1 MIRSMP
7 SAPPF
12 FAQKSI
18 ALIRLWQRNIHV
30 FVAAIACFVT
40 GCVSP
45 PPTPVAAP
53 VVNAVAAPVAAPPPA
68 SEPLAIAAPAPALS
82 PVPASAAPKEA
93 PLVDLPSYAKRGK
106 RLPADGGPAGRAVIT
121 YCASFDVEKDAASY
135 FKRLQ
140 KQKRLPTETEVAE
153 RNRQNDQTLTLQQFV
168 ERDWALRRDNNKSV
182 PQKCKVLGGSAEG
195 ATAHVVFEADLNG
208 RRQRGTATV
217 ALTNGKWRL
226 RDHGDWSP
234 VR

>member
-1 MIRSMP
+1 MLAAHLT
-7 SAPPF
+7 SAE
-12 FAQKSI
+12 KSTV
-18 ALIRLWQRNIHV
+18 RPRRWQRSACLWLAAV
-30 FVAAIACFVT
+30 TVAIA

-45 PPTPVAAP
+45 PPPTPVAP
-53 VVNAVAAPVAAPPPA
+53 VVVVELPPAVTPPAPPP
-68 SEPLAIAAPAPALS
+68 EPAPPPPAPAL
-82 PVPASAAPKEA
+82 VPPPLPAAVAAKEA
-93 PLVDLPSYAKRGK
+93 PPVDLPSYAKRGK
-106 RLPADGGPAGRAVIT
+106 RLPADGGAAGRAVIS
-121 YCASFDVEKDAASY
+121 YCASFEVDKDAATY

-140 KQKRLPTETEVAE
+140 KQSRLPTETEVAE
-153 RNRQNDQTLTLQQFV
+153 RNRQNDQALTVQQFV

-182 PQKCKVLGGSAEG
+182 PQKCKVLGGSTEG

>member
-1 MIRSMP
+1 MLAAHHSP
-7 SAPPF
+7 AE
-12 FAQKSI
+12 KSTVRLCIVRRRLVALAVTSVI
-18 ALIRLWQRNIHV
+18 A
-30 FVAAIACFVT
+30 

-45 PPTPVAAP
+45 PPAPVAPPVAATVPAP
-53 VVNAVAAPVAAPPPA
+53 VVATP
-68 SEPLAIAAPAPALS
+68 PAPAV
-82 PVPASAAPKEA
+82 PPPIVPAPLPPPLPAAAAAAAGPKET

-106 RLPADGGPAGRAVIT
+106 RLPADGGAAGLAVMS
-121 YCASFDVEKDAASY
+121 YCRSFEIDKDAATY

-140 KQKRLPTETEVAE
+140 KQKRLPTDAEVAE
-153 RNRQNDQTLTLQQFV
+153 RNRQTDQSLTVQQFV

-182 PQKCKVLGGSAEG
+182 PQKCKVLGGSVEP
-195 ATAHVVFEADLNG
+195 ATALIVFEADLNG

-217 ALTNGKWRL
+217 TLTNGKWRL

>member
-1 MIRSMP
+1 MLAAHHSP
-7 SAPPF
+7 AE
-12 FAQKSI
+12 KSTVRLCIVRRGLVALAVTSVI
-18 ALIRLWQRNIHV
+18 A
-30 FVAAIACFVT
+30 

-45 PPTPVAAP
+45 PPAPVAPPVAATVPAP
-53 VVNAVAAPVAAPPPA
+53 VVATP
-68 SEPLAIAAPAPALS
+68 PAPAV
-82 PVPASAAPKEA
+82 PPPIVPAPLPPPLPAAAAAAAGPKET

-106 RLPADGGPAGRAVIT
+106 RLPADGGAAGLAVMS
-121 YCASFDVEKDAASY
+121 YCRSFEIDKDAATY

-140 KQKRLPTETEVAE
+140 KQKRLPTDAEVAE
-153 RNRQNDQTLTLQQFV
+153 RNRQTDQSLTVQQFV

-182 PQKCKVLGGSAEG
+182 PQKCKVLGGSVEP
-195 ATAHVVFEADLNG
+195 ATALIVFEADLNG

-217 ALTNGKWRL
+217 TLTNGKWRL

>member
-1 MIRSMP
+1 MLAAHHSP
-7 SAPPF
+7 AE
-12 FAQKSI
+12 KSTVRLCIVRRRLVALAVTSVI
-18 ALIRLWQRNIHV
+18 A
-30 FVAAIACFVT
+30 

-45 PPTPVAAP
+45 PPAPVAPPVAATVPAP
-53 VVNAVAAPVAAPPPA
+53 VVATP
-68 SEPLAIAAPAPALS
+68 PAPAV
-82 PVPASAAPKEA
+82 PPPIVPAPLPPPLPAAAAAAAGPKET

-106 RLPADGGPAGRAVIT
+106 RLPADGGAAGLAVMS
-121 YCASFDVEKDAASY
+121 YCRSFEIDKDAATY

-140 KQKRLPTETEVAE
+140 KQKRLPTDAEVAE
-153 RNRQNDQTLTLQQFV
+153 RNRQTDQSLTVQQFV

-182 PQKCKVLGGSAEG
+182 PQKCKVLGGSVEPAS
-195 ATAHVVFEADLNG
+195 ALIVFEADLNG

-217 ALTNGKWRL
+217 TLTNGKWRL

>member
-1 MIRSMP
+1 ML
-7 SAPPF
+7 A
-12 FAQKSI
+12 
-18 ALIRLWQRNIHV
+18 
-30 FVAAIACFVT
+30 

-45 PPTPVAAP
+45 PTVTVTAP
-53 VVNAVAAPVAAPPPA
+53 VVAPAPPPVVVLPPPP
-68 SEPLAIAAPAPALS
+68 EPAPLVAPAPL
-82 PVPASAAPKEA
+82 PPPLPAAAAPKEA

-106 RLPADGGPAGRAVIT
+106 RLPADGGAAGRAVIA
-121 YCASFDVEKDAASY
+121 YCRSFEVDKDAVTY

-140 KQKRLPTETEVAE
+140 REKRLPSETELAE
-153 RNRQNDQTLTLQQFV
+153 RIRQTDQTLTVQQFV

-182 PQKCKVLGGSAEG
+182 PQKCKVLGGSTEG

-208 RRQRGTATV
+208 RRQRGTASLVST
-217 ALTNGKWRL
+217 AGKWRL